1 MEERL
6 EELDEANED
15 LKLDIKDAKMMISDL
30 QTQIPVTTWQPKP
43 KKPKTTG
50 FPTDPEYD
58 KSVKWLWRSAHGGDS
73 CSFPVDTL
81 TVLPCPDWLIRC
93 GVGEHARGGPQKF
106 AALRWSP
113 QPFYTLIVL
122 RVCRSLLPTDGEMQV
137 PGIHREPFTT
147 LLKLHL
153 LP

>member
-6 EELDEANED
+6 EELDEGNED

-43 KKPKTTG
+43 KKPKRTG
-50 FPTDPEYD
+50 FP
-58 KSVKWLWRSAHGGDS
+58 
-73 CSFPVDTL
+73 
-81 TVLPCPDWLIRC
+81 
-93 GVGEHARGGPQKF
+93 
-106 AALRWSP
+106 
-113 QPFYTLIVL
+113 
-122 RVCRSLLPTDGEMQV
+122 RSLLPTDGEMQV